1 MSERNGIVVGID
13 GTPASVAAARWAMDH
28 ADEFGPVRPVYA
40 WSIPAMAIAG
50 TPLGFAPAPPVA
62 EMQAA
67 AERAAAV
74 YAADLGLEPEDIAIV
89 QGDAGAVLCDTAA
102 DASLLVVGT
111 RNLGTI
117 RANFLGSVGRYC
129 ADHTPVPLIIV
140 PADNDETPAGGGGIV
155 VGVDGSPNS
164 IAALRWAAEHF
175 TDAPI
180 TAVASWQTPIDGPV
194 MFGGGRFDLKAF
206 QAQAATVAEETT
218 EKVSADL
225 GIDTDRIT
233 RKVVEG
239 DPRWTLHAE
248 QSGADLLVLGQRG
261 RGGIAHLIVGST
273 TTSLIHRPECP
284 IAVIPNEEDHV

>member
-1 MSERNGIVVGID
+1 MSERHGIIVGID
-13 GTPASVAAARWAMDH
+13 GTPASVTAARWAMDQTD
-28 ADEFGPVRPVYA
+28 AFGPVRPVYA

-62 EMQAA
+62 EMEAA

-74 YAADLGLEPEDIAIV
+74 YAGDLGLEPDDITIV
-89 QGDAGAVLCDTAA
+89 QGDAGFALCEAA
-102 DASLLVVGT
+102 EDANLLVVGT

-129 ADHTPVPLIIV
+129 ADHTPAPLVVV
-140 PADNDETPAGGGGIV
+140 PADHEETGAASGII

-164 IAALRWAAEHF
+164 LAALRWAAERF
-175 TDAPI
+175 PDTPI

-206 QAQAATVAEETT
+206 RAQAATVAEESV
-218 EKVSADL
+218 EKVCADL

-239 DPRWTLHAE
+239 DPRWTLQAE
-248 QSGADLLVLGQRG
+248 QEHAALLVLGQRG
-261 RGGIAHLIVGST
+261 RGGIAHMILGST
-273 TTSLIHRPECP
+273 TTSLIHRPACP
-284 IAVIPNEEDHV
+284 IAVIPTEDDHV